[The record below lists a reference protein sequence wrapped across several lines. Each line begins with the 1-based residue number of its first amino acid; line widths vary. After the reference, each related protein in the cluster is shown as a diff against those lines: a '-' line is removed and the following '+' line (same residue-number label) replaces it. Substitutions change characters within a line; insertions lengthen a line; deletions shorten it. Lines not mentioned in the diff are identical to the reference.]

1 MNIAD
6 IMTHNATV
14 IRPDA
19 TVREACE
26 KMRDE
31 DIGFLPVCDGD
42 TVLGTVTDRDIATR
56 AIADSANLENRLV
69 SDIMTKELVFVYDD
83 QEILEAAR
91 LMEVKQVRRLV
102 VINRN
107 KKLVGVLSLGDL
119 SRQSTDQHLAV
130 EVLERVSEPA
140 WQQIGL

>member
-1 MNIAD
+1 MNIID
-6 IMTHNATV
+6 IMTHNVTV

-42 TVLGTVTDRDIATR
+42 TVLGIVTDRDIATR
-56 AIADSANLENRLV
+56 AIADSGNLENRLAR
-69 SDIMTKELVFVYDD
+69 DIMTKELVFVYDD
-83 QEILEAAR
+83 QELLEAAR